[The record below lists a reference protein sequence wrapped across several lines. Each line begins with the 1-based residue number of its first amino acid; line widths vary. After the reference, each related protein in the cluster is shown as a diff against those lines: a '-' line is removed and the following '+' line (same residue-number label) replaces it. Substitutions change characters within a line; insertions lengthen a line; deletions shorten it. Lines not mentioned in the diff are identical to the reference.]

1 MCSEMRIAKLA
12 YSQSPEMPACQTIA
26 RYSVCDALKKRHATM
41 DNAKVQPAGKL
52 GRDPKILAH
61 VRSRHSA
68 ISAYLSSSMETPT
81 ICASH
86 YRKSNSLPGTH
97 LTPHPT
103 PT

>member
-41 DNAKVQPAGKL
+41 DDAKVQPAGKL

-61 VRSRHSA
+61 VSSRHSA
-68 ISAYLSSSMETPT
+68 ISADLSSSMEIPSL
-81 ICASH
+81 CASDV
-86 YRKSNSLPGTH
+86 RKSNSVAGTH
-97 LTPHPT
+97 LAADPMPT
-103 PT
+103 